1 MTRRVLIIGVLVL
14 LAFGVTI
21 ALAQE
26 GSEAGD
32 PVQGAA
38 LYAEYCLA
46 CHGPQGEARA
56 SQEAF
61 ASAIRYSLT
70 FADIVASGVEGTYMV
85 PYSQANG
92 GPLTDQD
99 ILDIQA
105 YAETWQTEGFQPPLA
120 LSVSPDLT
128 EEQAQGAR
136 LFFFNC
142 AGCHGREGLGRDLP
156 GFPPI
161 AAHVDV
167 LAAARRGGTDTVM
180 PPFAGQY
187 GGPLTDDELTAMM
200 AYVGTW
206 ERPAEMAVQAESGPK
221 GVGMLIM
228 LAGLG
233 TLGLLVGGAVLS
245 RRTSAPQ
252 K

>member
-1 MTRRVLIIGVLVL
+1 MTKRVLVIGVLAL

-26 GSEAGD
+26 GGEAGD

-56 SQEAF
+56 SYEAF
-61 ASAIRYSLT
+61 ASDIQYGLA
-70 FADIVASGVEGTYMV
+70 FADAVASGVKGTYMR

-105 YAETWQTEGFQPPLA
+105 YAATWQTAGFQPPLTLA
-120 LSVSPDLT
+120 VSPNLT

-142 AGCHGREGLGRDLP
+142 AGCHGREGLGRDLS

-161 AAHVDV
+161 EAYVDV
-167 LAAARRGGTDTVM
+167 LAIARRGIPDTKM
-180 PPFAGQY
+180 PPFARQY
-187 GGPLTDDELTAMM
+187 GGPLTEDELAAMM
-200 AYVGTW
+200 DYVDTW

-228 LAGLG
+228 LLGLG
-233 TLGLLVGGAVLS
+233 TVGLLVGGAVLS
-245 RRTSAPQ
+245 RRATPQ